1 MLNLSYKK
9 WFYFSLMIGSMQLSV
24 VGQTMEGFGS
34 ARTAAHGVFKIID
47 TEPLI
52 DSLSE
57 EGKKPNPIKG
67 KISFSNVNFTY
78 PGKSNCHNL

>member
-1 MLNLSYKK
+1 
-9 WFYFSLMIGSMQLSV
+9 MIGSMQLSV

-78 PGKSNCHNL
+78 PGKSNYLVS

>member
-1 MLNLSYKK
+1 
-9 WFYFSLMIGSMQLSV
+9 MIGSMQLSV

-52 DSLSE
+52 DSLSK

-78 PGKSNCHNL
+78 PGKRQNGFPGNHSLDQSCAI